1 MRRLYYEQFT
11 NYHWKLFGVLQ
22 NTKTLRFK
30 NIKSISYRPTS
41 IFRANLDNRS
51 FRTYCSFL
59 ETYIAKLHQQYAPK
73 TVKRKIASL
82 KALFHHLEY
91 KEIIL
96 HNPFAKLQLRFR
108 EPIILPKT
116 IPLPTIEVLIN
127 TIYEQYY
134 NASSNY
140 RKRLPFEIL
149 LLSNYFS
156 QQGSE
161 YLSFVQYHTK
171 T

>member
-1 MRRLYYEQFT
+1 MFSVCSADTKYLRYSEIDVRLFLRKKQMRRLYYEQFT
-11 NYHWKLFGVLQ
+11 IENYLEYCRIQKRLDSQ
-22 NTKTLRFK
+22 TLK
-30 NIKSISYRPTS
+30 AYRIDLRQFSEQIWIIEASELTVP
-41 IFRANLDNRS
+41 L
-51 FRTYCSFL
+51 L

-116 IPLPTIEVLIN
+116 IPLPKKHD
-127 TIYEQYY
+127 Q
-134 NASSNY
+134 
-140 RKRLPFEIL
+140 
-149 LLSNYFS
+149 
-156 QQGSE
+156 
-161 YLSFVQYHTK
+161 
-171 T
+171 

>member
-11 NYHWKLFGVLQ
+11 IENYLEYCRIQKRLDSQ
-22 NTKTLRFK
+22 TLK
-30 NIKSISYRPTS
+30 AYRIDLRQFSEQIWIIEASELTVP
-41 IFRANLDNRS
+41 L
-51 FRTYCSFL
+51 L

-108 EPIILPKT
+108 EPIDI
-116 IPLPTIEVLIN
+116 V
-127 TIYEQYY
+127 
-134 NASSNY
+134 
-140 RKRLPFEIL
+140 IL
-149 LLSNYFS
+149 LEFVNILLPIGFDTLLPHYFWNRM
-156 QQGSE
+156 
-161 YLSFVQYHTK
+161 LTFVIFKLCWDTVQ
-171 T
+171 